1 MSTHENGRPAGGTR
15 AATNH
20 NSAGR
25 LTRRR
30 GEVTPWGELYAEL
43 LAAEQRH
50 RGYTPE
56 QHRANVERRVR
67 DAAEQLD
74 AARERNQQRRERVL
88 RHRDLAEQLG
98 DALRLMR
105 PSHWNG
111 YVPPRLLP
119 DSDNRP
125 AQPNTSPTRAALVAV
140 AAEALRRESN
150 GG

>member
-50 RGYTPE
+50 RGYTP
-56 QHRANVERRVR
+56 
-67 DAAEQLD
+67 EQLD